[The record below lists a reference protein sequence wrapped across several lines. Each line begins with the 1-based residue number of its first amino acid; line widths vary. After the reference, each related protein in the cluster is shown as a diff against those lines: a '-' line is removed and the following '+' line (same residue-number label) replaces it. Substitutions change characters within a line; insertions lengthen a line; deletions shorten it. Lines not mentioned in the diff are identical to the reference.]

1 MKLTIMSILIVC
13 LRVVTISAV
22 AVAFGIS
29 LIGDWL
35 ARQIP
40 FIPGSPEYISGG
52 IAVLIMVAVIGF
64 RWNSSSVPR
73 NLTLAAVGTFFHVP
87 GALQGSGAKWLNVAP
102 SLTTDIPTQEPV
114 FVVTF
119 MVVIVTCVLGLII
132 DSAREEASDLLRRG
146 LVEESVSTIV
156 KQAAILKVGTLLVG
170 LLVISVISFIP
181 IGPPDSLPPAV
192 LALVGV
198 LVIIIPV
205 VVYFDTWTSRNA
217 SEKEG

>member
-29 LIGDWL
+29 VVGDWL

-52 IAVLIMVAVIGF
+52 IAVLVMVAVIGL

-73 NLTLAAVGTFFHVP
+73 NLTLAAAGTFFHVP
-87 GALQGSGAKWLNVAP
+87 GALQGSGANWLNVAS
-102 SLTTDIPTQEPV
+102 SLSTDTPTQEPV

-119 MVVIVTCVLGLII
+119 LVVIVTCVLGLIL
-132 DSAREEASDLLRRG
+132 DSAREEASDLMRRG
-146 LVEESVSTIV
+146 LVEESVRIIV
-156 KQAAILKVGTLLVG
+156 KQAAILKVETLLLG
-170 LLVISVISFIP
+170 LLVMFLISFIP
-181 IGPPDSLPPAV
+181 IGPPGSLPPAV
-192 LALVGV
+192 LAFVGV
-198 LVIIIPV
+198 IVIIIPV
-205 VVYFDTWTSRNA
+205 VVYFDTWTSRNI
-217 SEKEG
+217 SEKES